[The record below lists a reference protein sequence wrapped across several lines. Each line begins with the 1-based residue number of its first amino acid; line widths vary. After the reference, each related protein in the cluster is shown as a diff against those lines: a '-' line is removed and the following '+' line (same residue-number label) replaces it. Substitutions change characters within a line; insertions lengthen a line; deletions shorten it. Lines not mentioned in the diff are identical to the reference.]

1 MYDKLLYDKMSTD
14 RDEIQAMTTNVLRLT
29 EHPPLRRDQAFDRLR
44 DAIITGH
51 FAPGARLIER
61 ELCEAMGVSRTS
73 IREVLRRL
81 EAEQLIEVEPR
92 RGPVVARLTRKQV
105 AEIYEV
111 RALLETA
118 VVRRFALEASNEA
131 ISELRRIYEE
141 LSVAR
146 RREDVSAIVN
156 TTRQF
161 SEHMM
166 RVVNH
171 ELINDI
177 HQKLIARISVSRV
190 LAISLPGRLEQS
202 ARELAIV
209 MDAIERRDAEL
220 AHQGAF
226 RARVRQR
233 FHQQKCVGF
242 TALASRKIGAYAR
255 IDPGRWCRRPSRKT
269 DAMDLDWLNVQLA
282 ARGIIGWRFRASL
295 RRRERPGRRFRR
307 DHRRLGT
314 LMWNCIAGRP
324 ALGGEDHPI
333 LRLFVRLDC
342 AAGATLSF
350 RRCTGGIRRLTVR
363 LSS

>member
-1 MYDKLLYDKMSTD
+1 
-14 RDEIQAMTTNVLRLT
+14 MTTNVLRLT

-118 VVRRFALEASNEA
+118 VVRRFALEASNEE

-146 RREDVSAIVN
+146 RQEDVAAIVN

-166 RVVNH
+166 RVVDH

-190 LAISLPGRLEQS
+190 LAISVPGRLEQS
-202 ARELAIV
+202 ASELAIV
-209 MDAIERRDAEL
+209 MDAIERRDAD
-220 AHQGAF
+220 
-226 RARVRQR
+226 
-233 FHQQKCVGF
+233 
-242 TALASRKIGAYAR
+242 S
-255 IDPGRWCRRPSRKT
+255 
-269 DAMDLDWLNVQLA
+269 A
-282 ARGIIGWRFRASL
+282 ARSL
-295 RRRERPGRRFRR
+295 AIYVR
-307 DHRRLGT
+307 
-314 LMWNCIAGRP
+314 NAGEA
-324 ALGGEDHPI
+324 ALK
-333 LRLFVRLDC
+333 RLDS
-342 AAGATLSF
+342 APD
-350 RRCTGGIRRLTVR
+350 GIAK
-363 LSS
+363 

>member
-1 MYDKLLYDKMSTD
+1 
-14 RDEIQAMTTNVLRLT
+14 MTTNVLRLT

-118 VVRRFALEASNEA
+118 VVRRFALEASHEE

-146 RREDVSAIVN
+146 RQEDVSAIVN

-166 RVVNH
+166 KVINH

-190 LAISLPGRLEQS
+190 LAISVPGRLEQS
-202 ARELAIV
+202 ASELAIV
-209 MDAIERRDAEL
+209 MDAIERRDAES
-220 AHQGAF
+220 AAQ
-226 RARVRQR
+226 
-233 FHQQKCVGF
+233 
-242 TALASRKIGAYAR
+242 ALAIYVRNAGE
-255 IDPGRWCRRPSRKT
+255 
-269 DAMDLDWLNVQLA
+269 A
-282 ARGIIGWRFRASL
+282 AL
-295 RRRERPGRRFRR
+295 K
-307 DHRRLGT
+307 
-314 LMWNCIAGRP
+314 
-324 ALGGEDHPI
+324 
-333 LRLFVRLDC
+333 RLD
-342 AAGATLSF
+342 GAPD
-350 RRCTGGIRRLTVR
+350 GIAE
-363 LSS
+363 